1 MYLYFLYLSHLFVF
15 IEQVLR
21 NKIAMIDLL
30 SYYSKEGSL
39 FYYVK
44 LAFIISIKTIMVIIS
59 NKEIK
64 GSLNLC
70 LIMRKILQYNVSLN
84 GK

>member
-21 NKIAMIDLL
+21 NKISVIDLL

-44 LAFIISIKTIMVIIS
+44 LAFNQHKNNNGYNQIK
-59 NKEIK
+59 KLK
-64 GSLNLC
+64 G
-70 LIMRKILQYNVSLN
+70 R
-84 GK
+84 